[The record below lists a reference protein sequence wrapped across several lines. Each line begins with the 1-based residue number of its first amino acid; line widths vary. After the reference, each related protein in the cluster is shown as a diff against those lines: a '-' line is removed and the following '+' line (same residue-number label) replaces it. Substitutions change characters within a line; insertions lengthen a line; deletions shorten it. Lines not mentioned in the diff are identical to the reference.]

1 MSTSVK
7 ISNEL
12 KKRIQYLAE
21 VRHRSAHWI
30 MKEAIAE
37 YVEKEEAKEKFKQEA
52 IDSWKSYQETG
63 LHLTSKET
71 RDWLNTWGDGN
82 EVELPECHK

>member
-7 ISNEL
+7 ISDDL

-21 VRHRSAHWI
+21 VRHRSPHWI

-63 LHLTSKET
+63 LHLTGKET
-71 RDWLNTWGDGN
+71 RDWLNTWGDDN
-82 EVELPECHK
+82 EAELPECHK